1 MQRALS
7 VPLPDPPVEREEDD
21 AGRLPLIGRS
31 PAMQEIY
38 RVVAR
43 LVGVDL
49 TVTITGES
57 GTGKELIARAL
68 HDYGTRRN
76 GPFVAINMAAIPKD
90 LIEAELFGHERG
102 AFTGAS
108 QRMAGRFEQAEGGT
122 LFLDEIG
129 DMPMEAQTRLL
140 RVLQEG
146 EYTRVGGRQ
155 PLRANVRIVAAT
167 HRDLRL
173 AIRQG
178 LFREDLFY
186 RLNVVPL
193 RVPPLR
199 HRRED
204 IAELVAHFLSVARR
218 EGLGAKTIDSEAMR
232 RLRAYSWPGNVRELE
247 NLIRRIAALYP
258 QDTVGIDTVEAELA
272 EIAEEASDELPAG
285 AERAESLAE
294 AVDIHLRR
302 HFRAR
307 RRQPSGGGP
316 LRAHRPRGRAPA
328 DPALPGGNERQ
339 PDQVRGDSR
348 TQPEHAAQE
357 DPVSRNS
364 GGSRFALMTAR
375 FESLS
380 AVRRW
385 AAFAFAGLAAFSGV
399 LTYLAMTGAVPF
411 IPPTV
416 DNVVILLV
424 VDLVLLVL
432 LATIV
437 GYRMAALW
445 RERRRRR
452 GGSQLHVR
460 LAVLFTA
467 VALVPTVLVALFTV
481 LFFDYGLHGW
491 FSQRVQTALDR
502 SLAVAEAYV
511 EEHRR
516 VLVSD
521 ALAMANDLSRGGP
534 LLFANTRALENVLES
549 QAGARSLSDAQ
560 VLEAGGRVLARSM
573 FSFGV
578 VFSPVPE
585 WALEAAR
592 RGEVAILEDRDGDR
606 LGALLRIA
614 GLDETFL
621 YIGRYV
627 DPIVVNQVTR
637 VRSAVAEYESFEGQR
652 TTIEYTFAMMFA
664 TVAALF
670 VFAAIW
676 VGFNMAAQLAE
687 PIMNLISAAN
697 RVRGGDLT
705 ARVRVGTREGGEI
718 DALSRAFNRMT
729 DQLGRQRTALIDANL
744 ELEERRR
751 FTEAVLAGVAVGVV
765 GLDAGRR
772 VHLPNR
778 VASDLLGVDLTEHL
792 DRPLI
797 DVVPAFGAALEE
809 ASRRPDRSV
818 ETEVA
823 IERNRELRTFQL
835 RVTAEPSPDRL
846 GGFVLTF
853 ADITDLQS
861 AQRMAAW
868 SDVARRIAHEIKN
881 PLTPIQLAAE
891 RLRRRYAGEIKDDPE
906 TFSLCIDTIV
916 RQVDDMRRMV
926 DEFASFARMPA
937 PAPAEADL
945 ADIVRRAVFLQREAA
960 TGLDIEMH
968 LPDGPVLQVCDA
980 QLLGQAITNLLLNAI
995 QALEN
1000 SGGGRILVVLR
1011 ESPGQTEISV
1021 EDDGPGF
1028 PAELRHRLTEPYVTT
1043 KGAARRRS
1051 WTCHRPE
1058 DRRGSGCGTSS
1069 GGWRGWRRP
1078 RADRFPARRG
1088 RPGAGTGPTPRCMT
1102 S

>member
-1 MQRALS
+1 
-7 VPLPDPPVEREEDD
+7 
-21 AGRLPLIGRS
+21 
-31 PAMQEIY
+31 
-38 RVVAR
+38 
-43 LVGVDL
+43 
-49 TVTITGES
+49 
-57 GTGKELIARAL
+57 
-68 HDYGTRRN
+68 
-76 GPFVAINMAAIPKD
+76 MAAP
-90 LIEAELFGHERG
+90 
-102 AFTGAS
+102 
-108 QRMAGRFEQAEGGT
+108 FE
-122 LFLDEIG
+122 I
-129 DMPMEAQTRLL
+129 
-140 RVLQEG
+140 
-146 EYTRVGGRQ
+146 
-155 PLRANVRIVAAT
+155 
-167 HRDLRL
+167 
-173 AIRQG
+173 
-178 LFREDLFY
+178 
-186 RLNVVPL
+186 
-193 RVPPLR
+193 
-199 HRRED
+199 
-204 IAELVAHFLSVARR
+204 
-218 EGLGAKTIDSEAMR
+218 
-232 RLRAYSWPGNVRELE
+232 
-247 NLIRRIAALYP
+247 
-258 QDTVGIDTVEAELA
+258 
-272 EIAEEASDELPAG
+272 
-285 AERAESLAE
+285 
-294 AVDIHLRR
+294 
-302 HFRAR
+302 
-307 RRQPSGGGP
+307 
-316 LRAHRPRGRAPA
+316 
-328 DPALPGGNERQ
+328 
-339 PDQVRGDSR
+339 
-348 TQPEHAAQE
+348 
-357 DPVSRNS
+357 
-364 GGSRFALMTAR
+364 
-375 FESLS
+375 LS

-416 DNVVILLV
+416 DNVVVLLV
-424 VDLVLLVL
+424 IDLVLLVL
-432 LATIV
+432 LATVV

-549 QAGARSLSDAQ
+549 QASARSLSDAQ

-592 RGEVAILEDRDGDR
+592 RGEVAILEDSDGDR

-621 YIGRYV
+621 YIGRFV

-637 VRSAVAEYESFEGQR
+637 VRSAVAEYQSFEGQR

-765 GLDAGRR
+765 GLDAERR

-778 VASDLLGVDLTEHL
+778 VASDLLGVDLMEHL
-792 DRPLI
+792 DRPLV
-797 DVVPAFGAALEE
+797 DVVPAFAAALDE
-809 ASRRPDRSV
+809 AARRPDRSV

-823 IERNRELRTFQL
+823 IERSREPRTFQL
-835 RVTAEPSPDRL
+835 RVTAEPSPDGL

-891 RLRRRYAGEIKDDPE
+891 RLRRRYAREIEDDPE

-945 ADIVRRAVFLQREAA
+945 ADIVRRAVFLQRETAA
-960 TGLDIEMH
+960 GLDIEMR
-968 LPDGPVLQVCDA
+968 LPDGPVLLVCDA

-1000 SGGGRILVVLR
+1000 SGGSRILVALC

-1043 KGAARRRS
+1043 KG
-1051 WTCHRPE
+1051 
-1058 DRRGSGCGTSS
+1058 RRGAGLGLAIVQKIVEDQDAALHLEDGEA
-1069 GGWRGWRRP
+1069 GGARARIVFRRAEATLEP
-1078 RADRFPARRG
+1078 ERG
-1088 RPGAGTGPTPRCMT
+1088 RHHDA
-1102 S
+1102 